1 MIVGSILENQKI
13 EKRIAITPEVVKKY
27 IALGIE
33 VNLKEN
39 YGSHLGIKD
48 KEYLDLGAKILKSDE
63 EIIDKSNILV
73 QLGILDDDTVGK
85 LKENQIIKA
94 TVSEITKNF
103 IVVDCKAK
111 MEGMIPI
118 EEFKND
124 DELTKLK
131 VGSQIDVYLER
142 IESFKGE
149 IIISR
154 DKARKMKAWKKMEK
168 VFETQE
174 EMTGY
179 ITGKIKGGFIA
190 TVEGLPCFM
199 PSSQIDVRPLKKV
212 DHLMNTPVKVIA
224 TRIDKNRGNVCVSRR
239 AVLEKSKNAEIT
251 EALKNIKVDD
261 IVDNAI
267 VKATTDWGIF
277 LDINGIDALLHVSD
291 LSHGRVKK
299 PSDLVSIGQKI
310 KVKITKIDEKTNRVS
325 ASVKALTEDPYE
337 NIEKK
342 YKIGE
347 MYEGVVTKIMDYGCF
362 VKIEDGIEGLIHNSE
377 LDWTNRNIKPSK
389 VLSVSQNIKFKIVNI
404 DKDTKRISLSYKATL
419 ENPWS
424 KIQDKVGQ
432 EVKIKVNNVTDKA
445 IFGELVDYGLS
456 GMLHYKEISYNE
468 NIDDLKKFKKNDT
481 INVKILEIKDD
492 KIRFSK
498 RALDKDP
505 LDFFKDNKKKVG
517 DIVTTRIHEV
527 LKTGVKVAIDKDKK
541 LIVTIRKADLAK
553 ESADQRPEVFSPGN
567 ALDAKIIELD
577 IKLRRIKLSVKAAQ
591 IDEEKSLIAKFGE
604 GATKSGATLKG
615 IFEKAIGKKS
625 KKEK

>member
-1 MIVGSILENQKI
+1 MGQEPELKNTNSLQK
-13 EKRIAITPEVVKKY
+13 EFQ
-27 IALGIE
+27 
-33 VNLKEN
+33 NL
-39 YGSHLGIKD
+39 LDKD
-48 KEYLDLGAKILKSDE
+48 FKDR
-63 EIIDKSNILV
+63 
-73 QLGILDDDTVGK
+73 K
-85 LKENQIIKA
+85 LKENEIIKA
-94 TVSEITKNF
+94 TVTEITKNF
-103 IVVDCKAK
+103 VVVDCKAK

-124 DELTKLK
+124 EELAKLK
-131 VGSQIDVYLER
+131 VGSQIEVYLER

-154 DKARKMKAWKKMEK
+154 DKARKMRAWKKMEK

-179 ITGKIKGGFIA
+179 ITGKVKGGFVT

-199 PSSQIDVRPLKKV
+199 PSSQIDVRPLKRI

-251 EALKNIKVDD
+251 EALKNIKEGD
-261 IVDNAI
+261 IIEDAI

-277 LDINGIDALLHVSD
+277 LDIKGIDALLHVSD

-299 PSDLVSIGQKI
+299 PSDLVTIGQKL

-325 ASVKALTEDPYE
+325 ASIKALTEDPYE

-342 YKIGE
+342 YKVGE
-347 MYEGVVTKIMDYGCF
+347 IYEGVVTKIMDYGCF
-362 VKIEDGIEGLIHNSE
+362 IKIEDGIEGLIHNSE
-377 LDWTNRNIKPSK
+377 LDWTNRNVRPSK
-389 VLSVSQNIKFKIVNI
+389 VLSVSQKIKFKIVNI

-419 ENPWS
+419 ENPWK
-424 KIQDKVGQ
+424 KINEKVGQ
-432 EVKIKVNNVTDKA
+432 EVKIKINNISDKA
-445 IFGELVDYGLS
+445 IFGDLVDGGLS
-456 GMLHYKEISYNE
+456 GMLHYKEISYDE
-468 NIDDLKKFKKNDT
+468 NIENLKKFKKNE
-481 INVKILEIKDD
+481 ILNVKIIEIKDE
-492 KIRFSK
+492 KIKFSK

-505 LDFFKDNKKKVG
+505 FDWFKDNNKKVG
-517 DIVTTRIHEV
+517 DIITTRIHEV
-527 LKTGVKVAIDKDKK
+527 LKTGVKVSIDKDKK
-541 LIVTIRKADLAK
+541 LVVTIRKADLAK
-553 ESADQRPEVFSPGN
+553 ETADQRPEVFSKDN
-567 ALDAKIIELD
+567 ALDSKIIELD
-577 IKLRRIKLSVKAAQ
+577 LKNRKIKLSVKAAQ

-615 IFEKAIGKKS
+615 IFEKAIGKKG

>member
-1 MIVGSILENQKI
+1 MATEQELKNSNPL
-13 EKRIAITPEVVKKY
+13 
-27 IALGIE
+27 
-33 VNLKEN
+33 LKEFQN
-39 YGSHLGIKD
+39 LLDQDFKD
-48 KEYLDLGAKILKSDE
+48 R
-63 EIIDKSNILV
+63 
-73 QLGILDDDTVGK
+73 K
-85 LKENQIIKA
+85 LKENEIIKA
-94 TVSEITKNF
+94 TVTEITKNF

-124 DELTKLK
+124 DELKELK

-149 IIISR
+149 IVISR

-179 ITGKIKGGFIA
+179 ITGKVKGGFIA

-199 PSSQIDVRPLKKV
+199 PSSQIDVRPLKRI

-224 TRIDKNRGNVCVSRR
+224 TRLDKNRGNVCVSRR
-239 AVLEKSKNAEIT
+239 AVLEKSKNAEII
-251 EALKNIKVDD
+251 EALKNIKEGD
-261 IVDNAI
+261 IIENAI

-299 PSDLVSIGQKI
+299 PSDLVTIGQKL

-325 ASVKALTEDPYE
+325 ASVKALTEDPYD

-347 MYEGVVTKIMDYGCF
+347 VYEGVVTKIMDYGCF

-404 DKDTKRISLSYKATL
+404 DKETKRISLSYKATL
-419 ENPWS
+419 ENPWDQI
-424 KIQDKVGQ
+424 KNKVGQ
-432 EVKIKVNNVTDKA
+432 QVKIKINNVTDKA
-445 IFGELVDYGLS
+445 IFGELTESGLS
-456 GMLHYKEISYNE
+456 GMLHYKEISYDE
-468 NIDDLKKFKKNDT
+468 NIDDLKKYKKND
-481 INVKILEIKDD
+481 ILEIKIIEIKDD

-498 RALDKDP
+498 RALNKDP
-505 LDFFKDNKKKVG
+505 LDWFADNKKKVG
-517 DIVTTRIHEV
+517 DIITTRIHEV
-527 LKTGVKVAIDKDKK
+527 LKTGVKVSIDKDKK
-541 LIVTIRKADLAK
+541 LIVAIRKGDLAK
-553 ESADQRPEVFSPGN
+553 DSADARPEVFSPGN
-567 ALDAKIIELD
+567 ALDAKITELD
-577 IKLRRIKLSVKAAQ
+577 LKNRRIKLSVKSAQ
-591 IDEEKSLIAKFGE
+591 LDEEKSLIAKFGE

-615 IFEKAIGKKS
+615 IFEKAIGKKE